1 MNEFSVQHDSGPIRH
16 CGSAIEENFQC
27 DIRRLR
33 REDSMAK
40 IKHIA
45 VATQDPEKTAR
56 FYKEV
61 FGMREIAKINS
72 PGASGFHLTD
82 GEINF
87 AVLKFKNDQTAGVP
101 QGKEY
106 IGLHHIGFEVE
117 SIEEADK
124 RLRAAGAPI
133 RDDINDALGLG
144 KEQASHI
151 NAEVKYGA
159 PDGVIIDISQTG
171 WTGTAK
177 HPR

>member
-1 MNEFSVQHDSGPIRH
+1 
-16 CGSAIEENFQC
+16 
-27 DIRRLR
+27 
-33 REDSMAK
+33 MAK

-45 VATQDPEKTAR
+45 VATQDPEKTAQ

-72 PGASGFHLTD
+72 PGATGFHLTD
-82 GEINF
+82 GDINF
-87 AVLKFKNDQTAGVP
+87 AVLKFKNDQTAGVA

-106 IGLHHIGFEVE
+106 IGLHHIGFEVD
-117 SIEEADK
+117 SIDETDK
-124 RLRAAGAPI
+124 KLRCAGAPI

-144 KEQASHI
+144 KGRPAHV

-159 PDGVIIDISQTG
+159 PDGVIIDISETG
-171 WTGTAK
+171 WAGTAK